1 MPSSL
6 RACYW
11 YKSRVRL
18 IHRWPDIQVDVK
30 ASEPVETTQSL
41 KEEAN
46 GFQRLAITLSNEGPH
61 PAKNAPMYI
70 LPVFTACDL
79 LSNVLQRTFN
89 IVAIMYIGV

>member
-1 MPSSL
+1 MPSFL

-18 IHRWPDIQVDVK
+18 IHRWPYIQVEVK

-46 GFQRLAITLSNEGPH
+46 GFQRLAITLSNEGTH
-61 PAKNAPMYI
+61 PAKNAPMYT

-79 LSNVLQRTFN
+79 LSNVLQRTIN
-89 IVAIMYIGV
+89 IVAIMYISV